1 MKNMKK
7 LHRHLLKLAAAVV
20 VALPLVASADK
31 TDIPATGTWIDC
43 NIAPQVRIAG
53 PNTFVSIGIKEIFQG
68 AMEGTFECTEYDVVR
83 SDGTGT
89 FRGAGIFTG
98 TILAGTVN
106 ERSGTAVFSYSGEFG
121 PEGGLAKWSLVGLT
135 GSLASAKGDG
145 TFDGHYVEEGDEN
158 GLFCDECDGG
168 VFAGNYEGTFKLGK

>member
-1 MKNMKK
+1 MKNMKN
-7 LHRHLLKLAAAVV
+7 HLLKLAAAVV
-20 VALPLVASADK
+20 VALPLAASADK
-31 TDIPATGTWIDC
+31 TEIPAAGTWIDC
-43 NIAPQVRIAG
+43 NIAPQVRTAG
-53 PNTFVSIGIKEIFQG
+53 LNTFVTIGIKEIFYG

-98 TILAGTVN
+98 TLFAGTAN
-106 ERSGTAVFSYSGEFG
+106 ERFGTAIFRYRGEFG
-121 PEGGLAKWSLVGLT
+121 PEGALAKWSLVGLT

-145 TFDGHYVEEGDEN
+145 TFDVYYVEAGDEDD
-158 GLFCDECDGG
+158 LFCEECDGG